1 MKDMYHRPWKLV
13 PNKIRGAGGR
23 EIDKLRGIYPPRD
36 DPEGSEAWIGSVT
49 RVGNPPPGEP
59 HRGCS
64 EVLFPDG
71 TLPDGILPDG
81 ILADGRRMYL
91 FEAINLA
98 PEEVLGPR
106 HLARHGKDT
115 LGMLIKYLDAQKQY
129 LLQAHPTRPWA
140 KKMWDSN
147 FGKEE
152 SWYVIG
158 TRDDTAEPAY
168 ILLGFKEG
176 ITRER
181 FEELYRRD
189 DLPALEKLCHKIP
202 VKTGET
208 YFVGGGLPHALG
220 EGCFVIEVQ
229 EPCDITVV
237 PITAQKRYEA
247 MKAMVGDDP
256 RLKMEDEKL
265 YDERMLGAF
274 IYDGCDEAENLRRW
288 RIPPRLIRSGDWG
301 AEHYIISPRE
311 TSFFSYTRLD
321 LKGPGAAEASVPSPA
336 PPRNGSVSLRDTG
349 FPQVGIVLEG
359 EGSLRWEGGEF
370 PLRRGDEFFL
380 PYQIPG
386 AEFSAGNSAPR
397 LSVILCHPEGA
408 E

>member
-1 MKDMYHRPWKLV
+1 
-13 PNKIRGAGGR
+13 
-23 EIDKLRGIYPPRD
+23 
-36 DPEGSEAWIGSVT
+36 
-49 RVGNPPPGEP
+49 
-59 HRGCS
+59 
-64 EVLFPDG
+64 
-71 TLPDGILPDG
+71 
-81 ILADGRRMYL
+81 MYL

-106 HLARHGKDT
+106 HLERHGKDT

-129 LLQAHPTRPWA
+129 VLQAHPTRPWA
-140 KKMWDSN
+140 KKMWNSD

-176 ITRER
+176 ITREK

-189 DLPALEKLCHKIP
+189 DLPALEQLCHKIQ

-208 YFVGGGLPHALG
+208 YFVGGGVPHALG

-229 EPCDITVV
+229 EPSDITVV
-237 PITAQKRYEA
+237 PISHKKRYEA
-247 MKAMVGDDP
+247 MKAMVGKDP
-256 RLKMEDEKL
+256 RLKTEDEKL

-274 IYDGCDEAENLRRW
+274 VYEGCGEEENLRRR

-301 AEHYIISPRE
+301 AEHYIIGPRE
-311 TSFFSYTRLD
+311 TGFFSYTRLD
-321 LKGPGAAEASVPSPA
+321 VKGRTPA
-336 PPRNGSVSLRDTG
+336 PLRDTG

-359 EGSLRWEGGEF
+359 EGSLRWEGGEI
-370 PLRRGDEFFL
+370 PLRRGDEVFL
-380 PYQIPG
+380 PYRIDG
-386 AEFSAGNSAPR
+386 AACSAGSPG
-397 LSVILCHPEGA
+397 LSVVLCHPEGA
-408 E
+408 

>member
-1 MKDMYHRPWKLV
+1 ML
-13 PNKIRGAGGR
+13 
-23 EIDKLRGIYPPRD
+23 
-36 DPEGSEAWIGSVT
+36 
-49 RVGNPPPGEP
+49 PG
-59 HRGCS
+59 
-64 EVLFPDG
+64 
-71 TLPDGILPDG
+71 
-81 ILADGRRMYL
+81 GRRMYL

-129 LLQAHPTRPWA
+129 ILQAHPSRPWA
-140 KKMWDSN
+140 KKMWNSD

-176 ITRER
+176 ISREK

-189 DLPALEKLCHKIP
+189 DLPALEKLCHKIQ

-208 YFVGGGLPHALG
+208 YFVGGGVPHALG

-229 EPCDITVV
+229 EPSDITVV
-237 PITAQKRYEA
+237 PITPRKRYET
-247 MKAMVGDDP
+247 MKAMAGDAAA
-256 RLKMEDEKL
+256 RFKIEDEKL

-288 RIPPRLIRSGDWG
+288 RIPPRLIRGGDWG
-301 AEHYIISPRE
+301 TEHYIISPRE

-321 LKGPGAAEASVPSPA
+321 LRGSGPAAGALLSA
-336 PPRNGSVSLRDTG
+336 PLRDTG

-359 EGSLRWEGGEF
+359 EGSLRWEGGEY

-380 PYQIPG
+380 PCRIPG
-386 AEFSAGNSAPR
+386 AEFSAGNSAPG
-397 LSVILCHPEGA
+397 LSVVLCHPEGA
-408 E
+408 NGEE

>member
-1 MKDMYHRPWKLV
+1 MADMYHQPWKLV

-23 EIDKLRGIYPPRD
+23 EIDKLRGVYPPRD
-36 DPEGSEAWIGSVT
+36 DPAGSEAWIGSVT

-71 TLPDGILPDG
+71 ILPG
-81 ILADGRRMYL
+81 GRRMYL

-98 PEEVLGPR
+98 PEEVLGSR

-129 LLQAHPTRPWA
+129 ILQAHPTRPWA
-140 KKMWDSN
+140 KKMWSSD

-176 ITRER
+176 VTRER
-181 FEELYRRD
+181 FEELYRKD
-189 DLPALEKLCHKIP
+189 DLPALEKLCHKIR

-208 YFVGGGLPHALG
+208 YFVGGGVPHALG

-229 EPCDITVV
+229 EPSDITVV
-237 PITAQKRYEA
+237 PITQKKRYEVI
-247 MKAMVGDDP
+247 KAMTGKEP
-256 RLKMEDEKL
+256 GFKLEDEKL

-274 IYDGCDEAENLRRW
+274 IYDGCDEEENLRRW

-301 AEHYIISPRE
+301 TEHYIISPRE
-311 TSFFSYTRLD
+311 TGFFSYTRLD
-321 LKGPGAAEASVPSPA
+321 IKGPAPGSAQGSVQCPA
-336 PPRNGSVSLRDTG
+336 PLRDTG

-359 EGSLRWEGGEF
+359 EGSLRWEGAELS
-370 PLRRGDEFFL
+370 LRRGDELFL
-380 PYQIPG
+380 PYLIPG
-386 AEFSAGNSAPR
+386 AEFSGPG

-408 E
+408 NG